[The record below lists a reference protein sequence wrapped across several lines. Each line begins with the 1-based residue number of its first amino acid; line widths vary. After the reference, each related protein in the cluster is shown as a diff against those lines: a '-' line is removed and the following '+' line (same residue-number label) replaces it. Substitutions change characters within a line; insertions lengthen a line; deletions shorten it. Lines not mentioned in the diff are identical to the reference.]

1 MLPLILIPAAEVLIH
16 VLANAAIEKLRN
28 SD

>member
-1 MLPLILIPAAEVLIH
+1 MLPLILIPAAEILIY